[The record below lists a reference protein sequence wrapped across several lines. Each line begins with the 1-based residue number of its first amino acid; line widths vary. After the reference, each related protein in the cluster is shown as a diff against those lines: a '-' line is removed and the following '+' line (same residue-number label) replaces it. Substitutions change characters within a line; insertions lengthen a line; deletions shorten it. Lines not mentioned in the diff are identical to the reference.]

1 MIESSST
8 LYDRSSTILLRL
20 IPDFKANRN
29 ASAITLQMA
38 HACWDMVFPLEETAF
53 AHLITIVREAAGTDC
68 VALVK
73 PCIEQAIQD
82 FENRV
87 IIDVNTSFAK
97 YCFRK
102 GLKRPVLLSSDS
114 NIVRNRF
121 LSISVIEDIIRTLRG
136 KN

>member
-1 MIESSST
+1 LKVIIESSST
-8 LYDRSSTILLRL
+8 LYDESSTILLQL
-20 IPDFKANRN
+20 IPAFKENDIRN
-29 ASAITLQMA
+29 ASIVTPQMA
-38 HACWDMVFPLEETAF
+38 HAFSNLVTR
-53 AHLITIVREAAGTDC
+53 VREAAGADC

-73 PCIEQAIQD
+73 PCTEQAIQD
-82 FENRV
+82 LNRV

-114 NIVRNRF
+114 DIVRNRF